1 MFRVSLLGLESFEFE
16 WFCVGSLGLAT
27 LCFESFGLGLFCLKS
42 FSLKSFGLGLFSLAS
57 FNLASFSLPP
67 FSLAPFG
74 LPPFSLPPLGVKSFS
89 FTSFSLASFSLA
101 SFSFT
106 LFGLSPLDFK
116 LFSLASFSF
125 KSCSF
130 TSLSLTSFSLKSFSL
145 KSFSFKP
152 FSFKPFSF
160 KPCSFTSLSLTSF
173 SLTSFSLTSFSLTSF
188 SLKSFSLKSFSLKSF
203 SFKPFSFKPFS
214 LKSFS
219 FKSFSLGLLGLSSL
233 GLSSLGLESLRLSFS
248 LGLLGSLGILP
259 FHLSPILSLYI
270 FRQLVPRL
278 PCGVPWRLV
287 FRSPRRPCQVLGLC
301 LCLGD
306 RPHLRHV
313 QGRRLVQL
321 HRSRHGRLPIRRPCR
336 CGRVRRC
343 LRWHGRMARLVGRA
357 QPRKA
362 LRDAQRPIV
371 EARCRCAIRGPTSA
385 CACIGAVRCQG
396 GRRPRA
402 ARRIVAPR
410 REGPLAWRR
419 CGGRQAQVFPFK
431 AAHHGEQACVALRGL
446 HRQVQAR
453 RLVQEQRVVGRAH
466 GRERRL
472 GEHRLGRGGSAC
484 GGRRPRRCEWLA

>member
-1 MFRVSLLGLESFEFE
+1 LFRVSLLGLESFEFE

-42 FSLKSFGLGLFSLAS
+42 FSLKSFGLGLFSLASFNLASFSLPPFSLAS

-130 TSLSLTSFSLKSFSL
+130 TSLSLT
-145 KSFSFKP
+145 
-152 FSFKPFSF
+152 
-160 KPCSFTSLSLTSF
+160 
-173 SLTSFSLTSFSLTSF
+173 
-188 SLKSFSLKSFSLKSF
+188 SFSLKSFSLKSF